1 MRPGCASLIGARSA
15 DFIMARGHHHCT
27 FRGRIHDRTRPCCRS
42 SNFPF
47 AHQRPSTQDA
57 EAMAALTRLRLCRI
71 SCSNE
76 TWGVGPGSTHRKWA
90 LQNGGVVILAGRA
103 AVLDVLSGHRPDFS
117 VLGLYSTEGGHG
129 TDISTTIKAG
139 IVTVLPGRPVL
150 QAG

>member
-1 MRPGCASLIGARSA
+1 M
-15 DFIMARGHHHCT
+15 
-27 FRGRIHDRTRPCCRS
+27 
-42 SNFPF
+42 
-47 AHQRPSTQDA
+47 
-57 EAMAALTRLRLCRI
+57 
-71 SCSNE
+71 
-76 TWGVGPGSTHRKWA
+76 
-90 LQNGGVVILAGRA
+90 ILAGRA